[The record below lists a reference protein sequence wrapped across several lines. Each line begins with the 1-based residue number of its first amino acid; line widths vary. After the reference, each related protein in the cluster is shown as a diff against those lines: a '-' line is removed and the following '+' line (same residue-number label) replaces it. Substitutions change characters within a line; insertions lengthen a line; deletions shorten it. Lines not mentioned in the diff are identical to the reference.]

1 MRWYPG
7 QATPEVT
14 EREVKMR
21 AIARRAAAGAP
32 GEQGHAAPEGGH
44 EDCPVRAGLRGADL
58 RPESEEI
65 TERTDETGKR
75 RLS

>member
-21 AIARRAAAGAP
+21 AIARRAP
-32 GEQGHAAPEGGH
+32 AAPS
-44 EDCPVRAGLRGADL
+44 RAAQAAA
-58 RPESEEI
+58 
-65 TERTDETGKR
+65 T
-75 RLS
+75 